1 MIKKA
6 FIKIAIALVLMMTL
20 SACSVMPKVDMDEL
34 SKEAA
39 ENNKPDA
46 DEANKVQDND
56 IEKLKKIY
64 SDILSTMSYKKFY
77 PEDEYADDEVASHC
91 SYTYSLVKVNNI
103 DYPLLLVAQ
112 DYDYGTSDIKFYYAN
127 KDFTKEITSDNTIG
141 VGIAEVGGFRG
152 SLSLKDDGSSLIYSY
167 FFSGTGEAY
176 IEDVNIDRDEDAL
189 NVINKTTWEGQ
200 VNDMPEVKSINI
212 DFLDISDQGELDN
225 LDFYLKN

>member
-1 MIKKA
+1 MNKKA
-6 FIKIAIALVLMMTL
+6 FIKIAISLVLIMTL
-20 SACSVMPKVDMDEL
+20 SACSVMPKVDINEL

-39 ENNKPDA
+39 ENNKPD
-46 DEANKVQDND
+46 DEANKVQNND

-64 SDILSTMSYKKFY
+64 SDILSTMNYKKFY

-127 KDFTKEITSDNTIG
+127 KDFTKEITSEKTIG
-141 VGIAEVGGFRG
+141 VGVAEVGGFRG

-176 IEDVNIDRDEDAL
+176 IEDVNIDTDGNTL
-189 NVINKTTWEGQ
+189 NVLNKTSWEG
-200 VNDMPEVKSINI
+200 NFDDMPEVKSINI
-212 DFLDISDQGELDN
+212 DFLDISDQSELDN

>member
-1 MIKKA
+1 MNKKA
-6 FIKIAIALVLMMTL
+6 FIKIAISLVLIMTL
-20 SACSVMPKVDMDEL
+20 SACSVMPKVDMNEL

-39 ENNKPDA
+39 ENNKTV

-64 SDILSTMSYKKFY
+64 SDILSTMNYKKFY

-127 KDFTKEITSDNTIG
+127 KDFTKEITSEKTIG

-176 IEDVNIDRDEDAL
+176 IEDVNINTDGNTL
-189 NVINKTTWEGQ
+189 NVLNKTSWEG
-200 VNDMPEVKSINI
+200 NFDDMPEVKSINI
-212 DFLDISDQGELDN
+212 DFLDISDQSELDN

>member
-1 MIKKA
+1 MNKKA
-6 FIKIAIALVLMMTL
+6 FIKIAISLVLIMTL
-20 SACSVMPKVDMDEL
+20 SACSVMPKVDINEL

-39 ENNKPDA
+39 ENNKPD
-46 DEANKVQDND
+46 DEANKVQNND

-64 SDILSTMSYKKFY
+64 SDILSTMNYKKFY

-112 DYDYGTSDIKFYYAN
+112 DYNYGTSDIKFYYAN
-127 KDFTKEITSDNTIG
+127 KDFTKEITSEKTIG

-176 IEDVNIDRDEDAL
+176 IEDVNIDTDGNTL
-189 NVINKTTWEGQ
+189 NVLNKTSWEG
-200 VNDMPEVKSINI
+200 NFDDMPEVKSINI
-212 DFLDISDQGELDN
+212 DFLDISDQSELDN

>member
-1 MIKKA
+1 MNKKA
-6 FIKIAIALVLMMTL
+6 FIKIAISLVLIMTL
-20 SACSVMPKVDMDEL
+20 SACSVMPKVDINEL

-39 ENNKPDA
+39 ENNKPD
-46 DEANKVQDND
+46 DEANKVQNND

-64 SDILSTMSYKKFY
+64 SDILSTMNYKKFY

-127 KDFTKEITSDNTIG
+127 KDFTKEITSEKTIG

-176 IEDVNIDRDEDAL
+176 IEDVNIDTDGNTL
-189 NVINKTTWEGQ
+189 NVLNKTSWEG
-200 VNDMPEVKSINI
+200 NFDDIPEVKSINI
-212 DFLDISDQGELDN
+212 DFLDISDQSELDN

>member
-1 MIKKA
+1 M
-6 FIKIAIALVLMMTL
+6 
-20 SACSVMPKVDMDEL
+20 
-34 SKEAA
+34 
-39 ENNKPDA
+39 
-46 DEANKVQDND
+46 QDND

-64 SDILSTMSYKKFY
+64 SDILSTMNYKKFY

-127 KDFTKEITSDNTIG
+127 KDFTKEITSDKTIG

-152 SLSLKDDGSSLIYSY
+152 SLSSKEDGSSLIYSY

-176 IEDVNIDRDEDAL
+176 IEDVNIDTDGNTL
-189 NVINKTTWEGQ
+189 NVLNKTSWEG
-200 VNDMPEVKSINI
+200 NFDDMPEIKSINI
-212 DFLDISDQGELDN
+212 DFLDISDQSELDN

>member
-1 MIKKA
+1 MNKKA
-6 FIKIAIALVLMMTL
+6 FIKIAISLVLIMTL
-20 SACSVMPKVDMDEL
+20 SACSVMPKVDINEL

-39 ENNKPDA
+39 ENNKPD
-46 DEANKVQDND
+46 DEANKVQNND
-56 IEKLKKIY
+56 IGKLKKIY
-64 SDILSTMSYKKFY
+64 SDILSTMNYKKFY

-127 KDFTKEITSDNTIG
+127 KDFTKEIASEKTIG

-152 SLSLKDDGSSLIYSY
+152 SLSSKEDGSSFIYSY

-176 IEDVNIDRDEDAL
+176 IEDVNIDTDGNTL
-189 NVINKTTWEGQ
+189 NVLNKTSWEG
-200 VNDMPEVKSINI
+200 NFDDMPEVKSINI
-212 DFLDISDQGELDN
+212 DFLDISDQSELDN

>member
-1 MIKKA
+1 MNKKA
-6 FIKIAIALVLMMTL
+6 FIKIAISLVLIMTL
-20 SACSVMPKVDMDEL
+20 SACSVMPKVDMNEL

-39 ENNKPDA
+39 ENNKTV

-64 SDILSTMSYKKFY
+64 SDILSTMNYKKFY

-127 KDFTKEITSDNTIG
+127 KDFTKEITSEKTIG

-167 FFSGTGEAY
+167 FFSGTGEAC
-176 IEDVNIDRDEDAL
+176 IEDVNINTDGNTL
-189 NVINKTTWEGQ
+189 NVLNKTSWEG
-200 VNDMPEVKSINI
+200 NFDDMPEVKSINI
-212 DFLDISDQGELDN
+212 DFLDISDQSELDN

>member
-1 MIKKA
+1 MNKKA
-6 FIKIAIALVLMMTL
+6 FIKIAISLVLIMTL
-20 SACSVMPKVDMDEL
+20 SACSVMPKVDINEL

-39 ENNKPDA
+39 ENNKPD
-46 DEANKVQDND
+46 DEANKVQNND
-56 IEKLKKIY
+56 IGKLKKIY
-64 SDILSTMSYKKFY
+64 SDILSTMNYKKFY

-127 KDFTKEITSDNTIG
+127 KDFTKEITSEKTIG

-152 SLSLKDDGSSLIYSY
+152 SLSLKEDGSSLIYSY

-176 IEDVNIDRDEDAL
+176 IEDVNIDTDGNTL
-189 NVINKTTWEGQ
+189 NVLNKTSWEG
-200 VNDMPEVKSINI
+200 NFDDMPEVKSINI
-212 DFLDISDQGELDN
+212 DFLDISDQSELDN

>member
-1 MIKKA
+1 MNKKA
-6 FIKIAIALVLMMTL
+6 FIKIAISLVLIMTL
-20 SACSVMPKVDMDEL
+20 SACSPIPKVDMNEL

-39 ENNKPDA
+39 ENNKTD

-64 SDILSTMSYKKFY
+64 SDILSTMNYKKFY

-127 KDFTKEITSDNTIG
+127 KDFTKEITSEKTIG

-176 IEDVNIDRDEDAL
+176 IEDVNINTDGNTL
-189 NVINKTTWEGQ
+189 NVLNKTSWEG
-200 VNDMPEVKSINI
+200 NFDDMPEVKSINI
-212 DFLDISDQGELDN
+212 DFLDISDQSELDN

>member
-1 MIKKA
+1 MNKKA
-6 FIKIAIALVLMMTL
+6 FIKIVISLVLIMTL
-20 SACSVMPKVDMDEL
+20 LACSVMPKVDMNEL
-34 SKEAA
+34 NKEAA
-39 ENNKPDA
+39 ENNKTD

-64 SDILSTMSYKKFY
+64 SGILSTMNYKKFY

-91 SYTYSLVKVNNI
+91 SYTYSLVKVNNL

-127 KDFTKEITSDNTIG
+127 KDFTKEITSEKTIG

-176 IEDVNIDRDEDAL
+176 IEDVNIDSDGDTL
-189 NVINKTTWEGQ
+189 NVINKTTWEG
-200 VNDMPEVKSINI
+200 NFDDIPEVKSINI
-212 DFLDISDQGELDN
+212 DFLDISDQSELDN
-225 LDFYLKN
+225 LDFYSKN

>member
-1 MIKKA
+1 MNKKA
-6 FIKIAIALVLMMTL
+6 FIKIAIILVLIMTL
-20 SACSVMPKVDMDEL
+20 SACSPIPKVDMNEL

-39 ENNKPDA
+39 ENNKTD

-64 SDILSTMSYKKFY
+64 SDILSTMNYKKFY
-77 PEDEYADDEVASHC
+77 PENEYADDEVASHC

-127 KDFTKEITSDNTIG
+127 KDFTKEITSDKTIG

-152 SLSLKDDGSSLIYSY
+152 SLSSKEDRSSLIYSY
-167 FFSGTGEAY
+167 FFSGTGEAF
-176 IEDVNIDRDEDAL
+176 IEDVNIDTDGNTL
-189 NVINKTTWEGQ
+189 NVLNKTSWEG
-200 VNDMPEVKSINI
+200 NFDDMPESKSINI
-212 DFLDISDQGELDN
+212 NFLDISDQSELDN